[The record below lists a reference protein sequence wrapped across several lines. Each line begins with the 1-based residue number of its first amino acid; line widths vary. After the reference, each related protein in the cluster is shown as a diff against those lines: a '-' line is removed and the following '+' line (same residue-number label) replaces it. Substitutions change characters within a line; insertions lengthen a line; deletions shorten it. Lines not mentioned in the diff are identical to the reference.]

1 MGFVHY
7 VQHVQSGQE
16 RGRGLNPGQARRVYD
31 RIGRMQDWQ
40 SFYESPAVEQM
51 VRHAELGRAR
61 AVFEF
66 GCGTGRLGAEL
77 LAQHLHPSA
86 TYTGV
91 DISPVMV
98 SLAQETLNTWEDRA
112 TVQMSGEQPRIDAAD
127 RSFDRFLSL
136 YVFDLLAQE
145 YALAIV
151 REAARVL
158 EPGGLLCLVSLTW
171 GDSVLSRGLS
181 RLWEGLWSV
190 NPKMVGGCR
199 PVELF
204 SFVEPAQ
211 WRTRHRS
218 YISAWGLTSQ
228 TAVLERR

>member
-1 MGFVHY
+1 MSRLRWNRWCAMRSWGEPGLSLS
-7 VQHVQSGQE
+7 SG
-16 RGRGLNPGQARRVYD
+16 
-31 RIGRMQDWQ
+31 
-40 SFYESPAVEQM
+40 
-51 VRHAELGRAR
+51 
-61 AVFEF
+61 
-66 GCGTGRLGAEL
+66 
-77 LAQHLHPSA
+77 
-86 TYTGV
+86 
-91 DISPVMV
+91 
-98 SLAQETLNTWEDRA
+98 
-112 TVQMSGEQPRIDAAD
+112 GEQPRIDAAD

-158 EPGGLLCLVSLTW
+158 EPGGLLCLVSLTG

-181 RLWEGLWSV
+181 RIWEGLWSV
-190 NPKMVGGCR
+190 NTKMEGGCR

-228 TAVLERR
+228 AAVLERRYIGGAGPLFSHTGA